1 MIVQLTS
8 TLRKGR
14 FEKSEIYLPQG
25 AKISGLLD
33 YLGISEDEV
42 GALIVDK
49 RDATFDQELKEDSFV
64 TIIPLI
70 GGG

>member
-1 MIVQLTS
+1 M
-8 TLRKGR
+8 
-14 FEKSEIYLPQG
+14 
-25 AKISGLLD
+25 LD

-42 GALIVDK
+42 GALVVDK

>member
-14 FEKSEIYLPQG
+14 FEKSEIHLPQG
-25 AKISGLLD
+25 AKISDLLD

-42 GALIVDK
+42 GALVVDK
-49 RDATFDQELKEDSFV
+49 RDGTFDQELKEDSFV